1 MENATLYLT
10 IAAACPFICAI
21 VAKIKNKNPLGWFCW
36 GILFGVFA
44 VTTIIILPSE

>member
-1 MENATLYLT
+1 MDNTTLFLV

-21 VAKIKNKNPLGWFCW
+21 VARMKNKNPISWFCW

-44 VTTIIILPSE
+44 VTTVVILPGE